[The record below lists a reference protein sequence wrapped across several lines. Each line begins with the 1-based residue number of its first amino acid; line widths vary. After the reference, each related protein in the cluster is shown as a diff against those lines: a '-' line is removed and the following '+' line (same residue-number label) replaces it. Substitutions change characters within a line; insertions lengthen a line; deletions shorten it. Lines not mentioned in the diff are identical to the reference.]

1 MKSLTTGGA
10 ENAML
15 DEEIYQGGCAQQAE
29 GEVNLL
35 LFVRGRDLKI
45 RR

>member
-1 MKSLTTGGA
+1 MKPLTTGGA

-15 DEEIYQGGCAQQAE
+15 NEEIDEGGCAEEAE

-35 LFVRGRDLKI
+35 LFV
-45 RR
+45 